1 MEIVKVAIRLY
12 GVVVD
17 NVEMFSYI
25 ENTPEAEARA
35 FLDVYGRPLIK
46 SDDIPGK
53 TLLLFLTPREQ
64 VGMCRH
70 LSQKFRS
77 AALMPFPVMVDAA
90 KMKS

>member
-1 MEIVKVAIRLY
+1 MEIVKVAIRFY

-17 NVEMFSYI
+17 NAEMFRYI

-35 FLDVYGRPLIK
+35 FLDASGRPIIK

-53 TLLLFLTPREQ
+53 ILLLFLTPREQ

-77 AALMPFPVMVDAA
+77 AALVPFPVMVDAT
-90 KMKS
+90 KMKN

>member
-1 MEIVKVAIRLY
+1 MEIVKIEIRLF

-25 ENTPEAEARA
+25 KNTPKEEARA
-35 FLDVYGRPLIK
+35 FLDMSGRPFIQ

-64 VGMCRH
+64 VRMCRH
-70 LSQKFRS
+70 FSQKFRS
-77 AALMPFPVMVDAA
+77 AALVPFPVMVDAT
-90 KMKS
+90 KMKN